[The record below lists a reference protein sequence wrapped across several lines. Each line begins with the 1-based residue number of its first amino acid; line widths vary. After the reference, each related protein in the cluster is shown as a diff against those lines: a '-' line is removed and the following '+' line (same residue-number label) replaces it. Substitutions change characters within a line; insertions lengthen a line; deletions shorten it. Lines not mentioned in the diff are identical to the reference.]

1 MAKEKT
7 KEQIAAEEAAR
18 ESEKLVPIT
27 IRFTK
32 GAMDVIDE
40 VARKNDH
47 MSKAEVVRIA
57 CDNRLIEYL
66 SQVIYVDEEQGDAV
80 RKELYNIGESLSK
93 IRLELNKIGVNYNQE
108 VKLQNIKQ
116 KYAGKTDS
124 IYMLKRM
131 LKEEDEVKAGET
143 AFTTNQFKKV
153 MADFAKISN
162 NISSK
167 ITALT
172 S

>member
-1 MAKEKT
+1 M
-7 KEQIAAEEAAR
+7 
-18 ESEKLVPIT
+18 
-27 IRFTK
+27 
-32 GAMDVIDE
+32 
-40 VARKNDH
+40 H
-47 MSKAEVVRIA
+47 
-57 CDNRLIEYL
+57 
-66 SQVIYVDEEQGDAV
+66 AV

-108 VKLQNIKQ
+108 VKLKNIKQ
-116 KYAGKTDS
+116 KYGGKTDNM
-124 IYMLKRM
+124 YMLKRM

>member
-40 VARKNDH
+40 VARKNK

-108 VKLQNIKQ
+108 VKLKNIKQ
-116 KYAGKTDS
+116 KYGGKTDNM
-124 IYMLKRM
+124 YMLKRM

-153 MADFAKISN
+153 MEDFAKISN

-167 ITALT
+167 IAALT